1 MSLNRLTL
9 TLALAALTVAASASD
24 PAIEANV
31 LDPFPSLR
39 SVGDTVYTKF
49 SAILTNVTGN
59 GTKAAV
65 SGACV
70 CWFWGGGGRRCA
82 RAPARHHPARP
93 AQGVHPPRQERWQEQ
108 GQRQLDDRGG

>member
-65 SGACV
+65 SGARV
-70 CWFWGGGGRRCA
+70 CWFFWGGGETVFMSGGERRA
-82 RAPARHHPARP
+82 RAT
-93 AQGVHPPRQERWQEQ
+93 VVTVKY
-108 GQRQLDDRGG
+108 